1 MQLFRTRA
9 PQTAAVIALLAALP
23 LPAEA
28 RTLECTVRY
37 ECSGG
42 SCAETS
48 RFYRTT
54 AGSDKIEVQSQG
66 YKADLVMLD
75 KTSGGDLVY
84 GGQIGPN
91 FYGVFFLAPNN
102 GAQLMLQGVNG
113 WSENKT
119 EMLICTEATG

>member
-1 MQLFRTRA
+1 MFI
-9 PQTAAVIALLAALP
+9 AVLCTLSP
-23 LPAEA
+23 LSVSA
-28 RTLECTVRY
+28 RNLDCVVRY

-42 SCAETS
+42 SCKETS
-48 RFYRTT
+48 RHYRTH
-54 AGSDKIEVQSQG
+54 AGPEKIGVQSQG
-66 YKADLVMLD
+66 YATDLVMLD
-75 KTSGGDLVY
+75 KTSSGDLVY

-91 FYGVFFLAPNN
+91 FYGVFFLAPSN